1 MGISVESFHK
11 RLLEEVLDIIWSQ
24 WTAVGAYTSV
34 SPYQTAVIDSEA
46 LVCATM
52 WFGRYSPRL
61 FDEAMDWLSVNDAL
75 ISIDRLKSIAGSFSS
90 DTRASLGA
98 VLDYL
103 WKVEGRAKF
112 RGKSSRLA
120 VDMLKTKEA
129 LFRSWPGEGE
139 PFNGKGDDIFLKWGF
154 ERSRVELRGMSSSPS
169 PDKAVNL
176 RFVLRDLFGIGV
188 RAEVATYLVLVGRG
202 NSSQIA
208 KSVNQNQRAVYSV
221 LDDFASGGFADRREA
236 GRETVF
242 SIDTER
248 WSGFVDL
255 GEQTR
260 FIQWTNSF
268 SALQELLCD
277 RVENERAYG
286 SPYLAS
292 SRFREISPGI
302 IRKLSDAGVKTSP
315 PDSRRYPGEDYSEAF
330 IDYVGTTIKELVGNN
345 DSK

>member
-1 MGISVESFHK
+1 
-11 RLLEEVLDIIWSQ
+11 LLEEVLDIIWSQ